1 MEKRR
6 LIASALG
13 ITLLLL
19 LVSRPS
25 SALDIIRDDE
35 IRPGMKGYGLTVF
48 EGTKPVRFDVEVVS
62 VVPNFLLRQNIILI
76 RCIHPMTDR
85 AGVIGG
91 MSGSPIY
98 IEGRLAGALAYGWR
112 FSKDPLAGVT
122 PISNMLDVMK
132 RKPRR
137 PLKRLKGGGR
147 ALAGLTGT
155 RKSAPPKKVATFFE
169 RFRSNRETGLLPART
184 PLTLGGFIS
193 SAQSLLRDALEKF
206 GIDPVAGGG
215 TSGTGKG
222 PKKFEAGGSIGIQLI
237 RGDMS
242 ATGIGTVTLIDGKN
256 VVAFGHPMF
265 NIGEGYFPVTT
276 ARIHTV
282 VSSLMRSNKLG
293 SPLNV
298 AGSLVQDREACI
310 VARTDMSADMIPV
323 TVTVRDPRSKRR
335 DDYKVEIAP
344 HRLLTPRFLQASL
357 VNIISHAAS
366 DTEDVTAEIKGDMSI
381 SKGRRIILNDSG
393 ASRRGLSSLTGYFRP
408 VALVD
413 AVLDNGFEDVSVES
427 LDFDITLR
435 YGLDVATIQ
444 SAYATALHP
453 KPGEVINIHVRLLKY
468 DDKEQILSIPVKIPV
483 TAAGKE
489 IKVEVAGGE
498 LVSPVMAPPRNLDD
512 ALKNL
517 NRFYPAKSLVVS
529 INVPGEGIAMQGR
542 ILEQLPPS
550 AVSTLNP
557 ATGVDQIQRYR
568 TALRKVTE
576 TGFLVDGKESFKLNV
591 EARRNR

>member
-1 MEKRR
+1 M
-6 LIASALG
+6 LQ
-13 ITLLLL
+13 ITLLLC
-19 LVSRPS
+19 LVSQTGR
-25 SALDIIRDDE
+25 ALETISEDE
-35 IRPGMKGYGLTVF
+35 LRPGMKGYGLTVF

-76 RCIHPMTDR
+76 RCDHPVTDK

-91 MSGSPIY
+91 MSGSPIFF
-98 IEGRLAGALAYGWR
+98 EGRLAGALAYGWR
-112 FSKDPLAGVT
+112 FSKDALAGVT
-122 PISNMLDVMK
+122 PISNMLEVMR

-137 PLKRLKGGGR
+137 MARHLRSGGR
-147 ALAGLTGT
+147 TLAGLDSREGD
-155 RKSAPPKKVATFFE
+155 APEKTATFFE
-169 RFRSNRETGLLPART
+169 RFIESPDTQLLPART
-184 PLTLGGFIS
+184 PLTLGGFAAA
-193 SAQSLLRDALEKF
+193 AQGILREALERF

-215 TSGTGKG
+215 SSAGGAG
-222 PKKFEAGGSIGIQLI
+222 PKRFEAGGSIGVQLI

-242 ATGIGTVTLIDGKN
+242 ATGIGTVTVVDGKN
-256 VVAFGHPMF
+256 VAAFGHPMF

-282 VSSLMRSNKLG
+282 IASLMRSNKLG

-310 VARTDMSADMIPV
+310 VARTDITTAMIPV
-323 TVTVRDPRSKRR
+323 AVTVRDPRSKRR
-335 DDYKVEIAP
+335 DDYRVEIAS
-344 HRLLTPRFLQASL
+344 HRLLTPRFLNAAL

-366 DTEDVTAEIKGDMSI
+366 DTEDVTAEIEGEMMLST
-381 SKGRRIILNDSG
+381 GRRVVLSDSG
-393 ASRRGLSSLTGYFRP
+393 ASRRGLASLAGYFRP

-413 AVLDNGFEDVSVES
+413 AVLGNGFEDVSIDS
-427 LDFDITLR
+427 LKFDITLR
-435 YGLDVATIQ
+435 YGLDIATVR
-444 SAYATALHP
+444 SAYATALNP
-453 KPGEVINIHVRLLKY
+453 KPGEIINIHVRLLKY
-468 DDKEQILSIPVKIPV
+468 DDQEQLLSIPVRIPV
-483 TAAGKE
+483 TSAGKE
-489 IKVEVAGGE
+489 VKIEVAGGE
-498 LVSPVMAPPRNLDD
+498 YVAPVMPPPRNLDD
-512 ALKNL
+512 ALTNL

-557 ATGVDQIQRYR
+557 ATGVDQIERYR

-576 TGFLVDGKESFKLNV
+576 TSFLVDGKESFKLNV